1 MTAVN
6 AAGAAEAPRASEAG
20 RYDAFISYA
29 REDSDFV
36 ADHLREA
43 LRERGQQVWLDLD
56 ITGGAQWRERVTR
69 AIEACKALIF
79 VISRAS
85 VSSEACGQELDNA
98 VALNKLV
105 IPVVYR
111 DDYDGS
117 LPSAL
122 ADAEWVF
129 LRDGD
134 DFSVGMDRLV
144 EALETDLQWRDQHT
158 RLAGRAREWVDSG
171 RNTSYLLR
179 GADLRGAEA
188 WLTQQEGHREAPT
201 REHREYI
208 ARSRQAA
215 GRRLY
220 TLIGAL
226 SVGLM
231 IATGLAIFALIKEN
245 QAVHQTNIARS
256 QLLASEADYDLSAL
270 NAEQGARRPSI
281 LSLAAYAIQP
291 TPQALSAMLN
301 VAGTREVGPPME
313 DVTLIY
319 GLAYAPGKPVVAT
332 ASESGFELWST
343 LFRGQPFDFNQSQ
356 IGDYALYSRGN
367 SAVAGTGVSFSPD
380 GRLIAVAAAD
390 GTVQVFDA
398 NQLLS
403 NDLRSS
409 IIVLQAARA
418 RATSVAWNA
427 QGSMLAAGDANGN
440 VHLWTLRTILAL
452 GAEGRQKHAQ
462 VVLGGP
468 GAVVQAHIGTVTT
481 LAFAGHAD
489 TLAVGGKDGISLLDA
504 HAPHLV
510 GFLGAHGTSITAIA
524 FTPDGQTL
532 ASGGA
537 DGKIRLWDVRRDQNV
552 GTLPAI
558 PASVAS
564 LAFVDDN
571 TLVSGGSDA
580 TIRTWDTAA
589 GYQTAS
595 VPTSSA
601 VVALAVAPD
610 RRTVA
615 VATSDL
621 QIDFWTSSDRRQ
633 VGSPR
638 NLPAPLTLATFS
650 ADGSTLAVL
659 DQTGRIEAWRDDGHK
674 LVGAIAPPGAHIDV
688 LATSKDGGMIAAGGE
703 DGTIWLWK
711 LPGGALVKTIR
722 AASTA
727 ITAVALSPD
736 GTLLAGAFETTSAG
750 GFDIKAQLWRLPSGV
765 PDGTPI
771 SGVTE
776 PVTSMGFS
784 PDGHTLAIVGDKV
797 ALWNLPSRREFVHPL
812 PIPIA
817 GSTGSGAVRGTVVF
831 SPTNPDLLAVAGA
844 GFQLWDT
851 QDEQS
856 LSPLL
861 AGVAPLAFTPD
872 GAEIASATASGVQL
886 WDVSTATTLGP
897 AFPTGAAPNA
907 VGFDGGGKL
916 LTTVAPGTVTLWG
929 FNASFLHPLLCASE
943 QPLPSQSE
951 WNELAPGIP
960 FENTCQA

>member
-1 MTAVN
+1 MTAIN
-6 AAGAAEAPRASEAG
+6 TADTAQAPRASEAG

-36 ADHLREA
+36 VDRLLEA

-56 ITGGAQWRERVTR
+56 ITGGAKWRERVMR

-79 VISRAS
+79 VISPAS
-85 VSSEACGQELDNA
+85 VASGACGQELDDA

-111 DDYDGS
+111 DDYHGS

-129 LRDGD
+129 LRGCD

-171 RNTSYLLR
+171 RNASYLLR

-245 QAVHQTNIARS
+245 QAVHETNITRS
-256 QLLASEADYDLSAL
+256 QLLASKANYDLSAL
-270 NAEQGARRPSI
+270 NAEQGTRRPSL

-291 TPQALSAMLN
+291 TPEALSAMLN
-301 VAGTREVGPPME
+301 VAGTREIGPPMS
-313 DVTLIY
+313 DVNPIN
-319 GLAYAPGKPVVAT
+319 GLAYAPNKPVVAA
-332 ASESGFELWST
+332 ASETGVELWST
-343 LFRGQPFDFNQSQ
+343 SFRGQPFDVNNSQ
-356 IGDYALYSRGN
+356 IAAYALYSKGI
-367 SAVAGTGVSFSPD
+367 SAVAGTGVAFSPD

-390 GTVQVFDA
+390 GTVQVFNA

-403 NDLRSS
+403 NDRTTT
-409 IIVLQAARA
+409 IVLRAAGV

-427 QGSMLAAGDANGN
+427 EGSTLAAGDANGN
-440 VHLWTLRTILAL
+440 VHIWSLKTILSL
-452 GAEGRQKHAQ
+452 GAKARPTGALA
-462 VVLGGP
+462 VFGGP
-468 GAVVQAHIGTVTT
+468 GAVIQAQVGSVTA
-481 LAFAGHAD
+481 LAFAGHGD
-489 TLAVGGKDGISLLDA
+489 TLAVGGKAGISLLDA
-504 HAPHLV
+504 HAPHLS

-524 FTPDGQTL
+524 FAPDGQTL
-532 ASGGA
+532 ASGGP
-537 DGKIRLWDVRRDQNV
+537 DGKIRLWDVRKDHNV
-552 GTLPAI
+552 RTLPAI
-558 PASVAS
+558 PASVTS
-564 LAFVDDN
+564 LAFLDDSS
-571 TLVSGGSDA
+571 LVSGGSDA
-580 TIRTWDTAA
+580 TIRTWDTTA

-595 VPTSSA
+595 VPASAA

-615 VATSDL
+615 VATSDQ

-633 VGSPR
+633 VGSAR
-638 NLPAPLTLATFS
+638 DLPAPLALATFS

-659 DQTGRIEAWRDDGHK
+659 DQAGQIEAWRDDGHK
-674 LVGAIAPPGAHIDV
+674 LVGVITPPAVRIDA
-688 LATSKDGGMIAAGGE
+688 LAVSNDGSMIAAGGE
-703 DGTIWLWK
+703 DGTIWMWK
-711 LPGGALVKTIR
+711 LPRGTPVKTIR

-727 ITAVALSPD
+727 ITAITFSPD

-750 GFDIKAQLWRLPSGV
+750 GFDIKVQLWRLPAGV
-765 PDGTPI
+765 PDGMPL
-771 SGVTE
+771 SGVIA
-776 PVTSMGFS
+776 PVTSLAFS
-784 PDGHTLAIVGDKV
+784 PDGNTLAIVGDKV
-797 ALWNLPSRREFVHPL
+797 ALWDVPSRREFARPL
-812 PIPIA
+812 PIPTV
-817 GSTGSGAVRGTVVF
+817 GSTGSGTVVF

-844 GFQLWDT
+844 GVQLWDIR
-851 QDEQS
+851 DEHS
-856 LSPLL
+856 VSPLL
-861 AGVAPLAFTPD
+861 ASAAPLAFTPN
-872 GAEIASATASGVQL
+872 GAELAAATAAGVQL
-886 WDVSTATTLGP
+886 WDVSTAATLGP
-897 AFPTGAAPNA
+897 AFPTGAAPSA
-907 VGFDGGGKL
+907 VAFDRGGKL
-916 LTTVAPGTVTLWG
+916 LTTVAPGAVTRWDFG
-929 FNASFLHPLLCASE
+929 APFLHPLLCALA
-943 QPLPSQSE
+943 QPMPSQSE

-960 FENTCQA
+960 FENTCQP

>member
-6 AAGAAEAPRASEAG
+6 TAGAAEAPRASEAG

-36 ADHLREA
+36 VDRLREA

-56 ITGGAQWRERVTR
+56 ITGGAKWRERVMR
-69 AIEACKALIF
+69 AVEACKALIF

-85 VSSEACGQELDNA
+85 VASEACGQELDDA

-111 DDYDGS
+111 DNYDGS

-129 LRDGD
+129 LRDCD
-134 DFSVGMDRLV
+134 DFSAGMDRLL

-171 RNTSYLLR
+171 GNASYLLR

-245 QAVHQTNIARS
+245 QAVHQTNITRS
-256 QLLASEADYDLSAL
+256 QLLASEADYDLSTL
-270 NAEQGARRPSI
+270 NAEQGIRRPSI
-281 LSLAAYAIQP
+281 LSLGAYAIQP

-301 VAGTREVGPPME
+301 VAGTRENGPPMGAV
-313 DVTLIY
+313 DTIN
-319 GLAYAPGKPVVAT
+319 GLAYAPNKPVVAT
-332 ASESGFELWST
+332 ASGTGVELWGTS
-343 LFRGQPFDFNQSQ
+343 FRGQPFDFNKSQ
-356 IGDYALYSRGN
+356 IADYALYSKRGT
-367 SAVAGTGVSFSPD
+367 SGVAGTSVAFSPD

-403 NDLRSS
+403 NHLRS
-409 IIVLQAARA
+409 IIVLRAARA

-427 QGSMLAAGDANGN
+427 QGSTLAAGDANGN
-440 VHLWTLRTILAL
+440 VHIWSLKTILSL
-452 GAEGRQKHAQ
+452 GATARPTGA
-462 VVLGGP
+462 LAAFGGP
-468 GAVVQAHIGTVTT
+468 GAVINAHIGSVTT
-481 LAFAGHAD
+481 LAFAGHAN

-504 HAPHLV
+504 HAPRLI

-524 FTPDGQTL
+524 FAPDGQTL

-537 DGKIRLWDVRRDQNV
+537 DGKIRLWDVRRDQNIR
-552 GTLPAI
+552 TLPAI
-558 PASVAS
+558 RASVAS
-564 LAFVDDN
+564 LAFVDDSS
-571 TLVSGGSDA
+571 LVSGGSDA
-580 TIRTWDTAA
+580 TIRTWDIAA

-595 VPTSSA
+595 VRASAA

-610 RRTVA
+610 RSTVA

-633 VGSPR
+633 VGSLR
-638 NLPAPLTLATFS
+638 NLYEPLALATFS

-659 DQTGRIEAWRDDGHK
+659 DRTGRIEAWRDDGHK
-674 LVGAIAPPGAHIDV
+674 LVGIITPPAARINA
-688 LATSKDGGMIAAGGE
+688 LAVSRDGHMIAAGGQ

-711 LPGGALVKTIR
+711 LPGGALVKEIR
-722 AASTA
+722 AAGTA
-727 ITAVALSPD
+727 ITAVAISPD

-750 GFDIKAQLWRLPSGV
+750 GFDIKVQLWRLPGGVREGTPLSGV
-765 PDGTPI
+765 
-771 SGVTE
+771 VE
-776 PVTSMGFS
+776 PVTSMAFS
-784 PDGHTLAIVGDKV
+784 PDGNTLAIVGDKV
-797 ALWNLPSRREFVHPL
+797 ALWHLPSRREFARPL
-812 PIPIA
+812 PIPIV

-844 GFQLWDT
+844 GVQLWDT
-851 QDEQS
+851 QDQHP

-861 AGVAPLAFTPD
+861 TGEAPLAFSRD
-872 GAEIASATASGVQL
+872 GAEIAAATASGVQL

-907 VGFDGGGKL
+907 VGFDRAGKL
-916 LTTVAPGTVTLWG
+916 LTTVAPGAVTLWD
-929 FNASFLHPLLCASE
+929 FNASFLHPLLCALA
-943 QPLPSQSE
+943 QPMPSQSE

-960 FENTCQA
+960 FENICHA

>member
-1 MTAVN
+1 MTAVDT
-6 AAGAAEAPRASEAG
+6 AGAAEAPRASEAG

-36 ADHLREA
+36 VDRLCEA

-56 ITGGAQWRERVTR
+56 ITGGAKWRERVMR

-85 VSSEACGQELDNA
+85 VASQACSQELDDA

-111 DDYDGS
+111 DDYDRP

-129 LRDGD
+129 LRDSD
-134 DFSVGMDRLV
+134 DFSVGLDRLV

-171 RNTSYLLR
+171 RNASYLLR
-179 GADLRGAEA
+179 GADLRAAEA

-201 REHREYI
+201 REHRQYI

-245 QAVHQTNIARS
+245 QAVHQTNITRS
-256 QLLASEADYDLSAL
+256 QLLASEADYELSVL
-270 NAEQGARRPSI
+270 NTEQGTRRPSL
-281 LSLAAYAIQP
+281 LSLAAHAIQP
-291 TPQALSAMLN
+291 TPQAWSAMLN
-301 VAGTREVGPPME
+301 VAGTREIGPPMQ
-313 DVTLIY
+313 DVNPIY
-319 GLAYAPGKPVVAT
+319 GLAYAPNKPVVA
-332 ASESGFELWST
+332 AVSESGVELWST
-343 LFRGQPFDFNQSQ
+343 SFRGQPFDFTQSQ
-356 IGDYALYSRGN
+356 IGDYALYSRGT
-367 SAVAGTGVSFSPD
+367 SAVAGTSVSFSPD

-390 GTVQVFDA
+390 GTVQVFDT

-403 NDLRSS
+403 NDRQS
-409 IIVLQAARA
+409 IIVLRAASA
-418 RATSVAWNA
+418 PATSVAWNA
-427 QGSMLAAGDANGN
+427 QGSTLAAGDASGN
-440 VHLWTLRTILAL
+440 VHIWSLGTILAL
-452 GAEGRQKHAQ
+452 AAEAMQTHALS
-462 VVLGGP
+462 VLGGP
-468 GAVVQAHIGTVTT
+468 GAVVQAHIGSITT
-481 LAFAGHAD
+481 LAFAGRAD

-504 HAPHLV
+504 HAPHLI
-510 GFLGAHGTSITAIA
+510 GLLGVQGTPVTAIA
-524 FTPDGQTL
+524 FTSDGQTL

-537 DGKIRLWDVRRDQNV
+537 DGKIRLWDVRRNQNV
-552 GTLPAI
+552 RTLPAV

-564 LAFVDDN
+564 LAFVDDS

-580 TIRTWDTAA
+580 TIRTWDTTA
-589 GYQTAS
+589 GYQAAS

-601 VVALAVAPD
+601 VVALAIAPD

-615 VATSDL
+615 VATSNQ
-621 QIDFWTSSDRRQ
+621 QIDFWTPSDRRQ
-633 VGSPR
+633 AGSPR
-638 NLPAPLTLATFS
+638 DLPAPLALATFS

-674 LVGAIAPPGAHIDV
+674 LVGAITPPAVRIDA
-688 LATSKDGGMIAAGGE
+688 LAVSRDGSMIAAGSE

-711 LPGGALVKTIR
+711 LPGGAPVKTIR

-727 ITAVALSPD
+727 ITAVAISPD

-750 GFDIKAQLWRLPSGV
+750 GFDIKVQLWRLPSGV

-771 SGVTE
+771 SGVIE
-776 PVTSMGFS
+776 PVTSIAFS
-784 PDGHTLAIVGDKV
+784 PDGNTLAIAGDKV
-797 ALWNLPSRREFVHPL
+797 ALWDLPSRREFARPL

-817 GSTGSGAVRGTVVF
+817 TSTGSGAARGTVVF
-831 SPTNPDLLAVAGA
+831 SPTNPHLLAVAGA
-844 GFQLWDT
+844 GVQLWDI

-861 AGVAPLAFTPD
+861 PGVAPLAFTPN

-886 WDVSTATTLGP
+886 WDVSTATALGP
-897 AFPTGAAPNA
+897 AFPTGAAPVA
-907 VGFDGGGKL
+907 DGFDPGEKL
-916 LTTVAPGTVTLWG
+916 LTTVAPGTVTPWG
-929 FNASFLHPLLCASE
+929 FSELFLHPLLCASA
-943 QPLPSQSE
+943 QPMPSQSE

-960 FENTCQA
+960 FEVTCQA

>member
-6 AAGAAEAPRASEAG
+6 TAGAAETPRASEAG
-20 RYDAFISYA
+20 RYDAFVSYA
-29 REDSDFV
+29 REDSEFV
-36 ADHLREA
+36 VDRLCEA

-56 ITGGAQWRERVTR
+56 ITGGARWRERVLR
-69 AIEACKALIF
+69 AIEACKALVF

-85 VSSEACGQELDNA
+85 VTSEACGQELDDA

-122 ADAEWVF
+122 AEAEWVF

-134 DFSVGMDRLV
+134 DFSAGMDRLV

-171 RNTSYLLR
+171 RNASYLLR
-179 GADLRGAEA
+179 GADLRDAEA
-188 WLTQQEGHREAPT
+188 WLAQQEGHREAPT

-208 ARSRQAA
+208 ARSRKAA

-270 NAEQGARRPSI
+270 NTEQGTRRPSF

-291 TPQALSAMLN
+291 TPQALGAMLN
-301 VAGTREVGPPME
+301 VVGTREVGPPMQ
-313 DVTLIY
+313 DVNHIY
-319 GLAYAPGKPVVAT
+319 GLAYAPNKPVVA
-332 ASESGFELWST
+332 AVSESGVELWST
-343 LFRGQPFDFNQSQ
+343 SFRGQPFDFNKSQ
-356 IGDYALYSRGN
+356 IGDYALYSSGN
-367 SAVAGTGVSFSPD
+367 SAVAGTGVAFSPD
-380 GRLIAVAAAD
+380 GRLIAVAATD

-398 NQLLS
+398 NRLLS
-403 NDLRSS
+403 NHLRN
-409 IIVLQAARA
+409 IVVLRAARV

-427 QGSMLAAGDANGN
+427 LGTALAAGDANGT
-440 VHLWTLRTILAL
+440 VHIWSLKTILSL
-452 GAEGRQKHAQ
+452 GAKAGPKG
-462 VVLGGP
+462 VLTVFGGP
-468 GAVVQAHIGTVTT
+468 GAVVQAQVGSVTA
-481 LAFAGHAD
+481 LAFAGHSD

-504 HAPHLV
+504 RAPHLI

-524 FTPDGQTL
+524 FAPGGQTL

-537 DGKIRLWDVRRDQNV
+537 DGKIRLWDMRTDQNV
-552 GTLPAI
+552 RTLPAI

-564 LAFVDDN
+564 LAFVDDSS
-571 TLVSGGSDA
+571 LVSGGSDA

-595 VPTSSA
+595 VRTSAA

-621 QIDFWTSSDRRQ
+621 QIDFWTPNDRRQ
-633 VGSPR
+633 VGSLR
-638 NLPAPLTLATFS
+638 NLPAPLALAAFS
-650 ADGSTLAVL
+650 PDGSTLAAL

-674 LVGAIAPPGAHIDV
+674 LVGAITPRAVRIDA
-688 LATSKDGGMIAAGGE
+688 LAVSRDGSMIAAGGK
-703 DGTIWLWK
+703 DGTIRLWR
-711 LPGGALVKTIR
+711 LPGGSLVKTIR

-727 ITAVALSPD
+727 ITAVAVSPD
-736 GTLLAGAFETTSAG
+736 GTLLAGAFETTSG
-750 GFDIKAQLWRLPSGV
+750 SRFDIKIQLWRLPSGV
-765 PDGTPI
+765 RDGTPL
-771 SGVTE
+771 SGVVE
-776 PVTSMGFS
+776 PVTSMAFS
-784 PDGHTLAIVGDKV
+784 PDGNTLAIAGDKV
-797 ALWNLPSRREFVHPL
+797 ALWNLPSRREFAHPL
-812 PIPIA
+812 PIPTV
-817 GSTGSGAVRGTVVF
+817 GSTGSGAVTGTVLF
-831 SPTNPDLLAVAGA
+831 SPTNSHLLAVAGA
-844 GFQLWDT
+844 GVQLWDT
-851 QDEQS
+851 QDQHS
-856 LSPLL
+856 VSPLL
-861 AGVAPLAFTPD
+861 TGEAPLAFSPD
-872 GAEIASATASGVQL
+872 GAEIAAAAASGVQL
-886 WDVSTATTLGP
+886 WDVSTAATLGP
-897 AFPTGAAPNA
+897 AFPTGTAPNA
-907 VGFDGGGKL
+907 IGFDRAGKL
-916 LTTVAPGTVTLWG
+916 LATVAPGTVTLWG
-929 FNASFLHPLLCASE
+929 FSASFLHPMLCALA
-943 QPLPSQSE
+943 QPMPSQLE